1 MAGFIR
7 WKVGHPIADDEH
19 NCGAFHTGKFLLDIS
34 CDEKLPYICEIPEAP

>member
-19 NCGAFHTGKFLLDIS
+19 NCGAFHTGKFLLDIP
-34 CDEKLPYICEIPEAP
+34 CDEKLPYICEIPEEP